1 MTKPLYTAS
10 YLDMFNGAS
19 SGIRLVFQIRYAA
32 SLAFLTVRRR
42 HRRPIG
48 DFCVF
53 SFEQL
58 CLGIPN
64 GTQLLNQFVLA
75 ERKYWRR
82 RKDTVIRLKFPV
94 KPAEQK
100 VDVDNAELRLLAPP
114 LPGQETV
121 RVKIL
126 QVLGAHR
133 RRMLQEREIY
143 LSPTLNKWFE
153 FDVTEAVRSWL
164 DGERNLGL
172 ELECTDCGFK
182 WRPLEAAISALIHPE
197 PSRFRRSAF
206 GSYDNPNRRTD
217 CTGRPSDKQKRSKC
231 CRHMMTVT
239 FKDLD
244 LPNMEFIVQPK
255 SYEAGFC
262 RGRCPLNYNHA
273 TNHSRIQSLV
283 HRHNKTMPK
292 VCCTPSK
299 LEPLEILRI
308 NPHDTQKLKIEKW
321 DNMRV
326 LECACS

>member
-1 MTKPLYTAS
+1 M
-10 YLDMFNGAS
+10 
-19 SGIRLVFQIRYAA
+19 
-32 SLAFLTVRRR
+32 
-42 HRRPIG
+42 
-48 DFCVF
+48 
-53 SFEQL
+53 
-58 CLGIPN
+58 CLEIQN
-64 GTQLLNQFVLA
+64 RMQLLNHFDLT

-82 RKDTVIRLKFPV
+82 RKDNVIRLKFSV
-94 KPAEQK
+94 KPSDQK
-100 VDVDNAELRLLAPP
+100 VDIDSAELRLLAPP
-114 LPGQETV
+114 LPGQEIV
-121 RVKIL
+121 RVRVY
-126 QVLGAHR
+126 QVLGTHHR
-133 RRMLQEREIY
+133 RPVHEREIY

-164 DGERNLGL
+164 NGERNLGL
-172 ELECTDCGFK
+172 ELECLTCGTK
-182 WRPLEAAISALIHPE
+182 WRPLEASISALIHPQAN
-197 PSRFRRSAF
+197 RFRRSSMR
-206 GSYDNPNRRTD
+206 SYENPDRRTD
-217 CTGRPSDKQKRSKC
+217 CTGKPNDKQKRSKC
-231 CRHMMTVT
+231 CRHKMMVT

-321 DNMRV
+321 DNMKV